1 MADEEHSSK
10 KQEKPVAG
18 TTILLRRLRHRI
30 TSTRVRNPIVW
41 WRHRALAPSDVM
53 LGSYPRS
60 GSTWL
65 RFTLFEILSGEP
77 SSFDKVNAALR
88 GLSDYQH
95 GAPLLPGNGRF
106 IGTHEPYRSS
116 YRRAV
121 YLVRDVRDVALSEYA
136 FEKNLGIARDSID
149 QYLEDLLLGH
159 KRHGS
164 WQHHV
169 ESWLD
174 SPLVEQGNL
183 LFLRYEDLRKN
194 SVESFCHMMDFLKV
208 RVIVQAIERA
218 VMNNTVQKMREKEES
233 LYKQKGYAHVPRR
246 PKKGVEAGGRFVRSG
261 SIGGWQGRLTA
272 QQLKLIE
279 RHAGATLVR
288 LGYPLM
294 TEAEAEL
301 APMI

>member
-1 MADEEHSSK
+1 MSDEESSLK
-10 KQEKPVAG
+10 KEDSVSG
-18 TTILLRRLRHRI
+18 TTIFFRRLRHQI
-30 TSTRVRNPIVW
+30 TSTRVRNPVVW
-41 WRHRALAPSDVM
+41 WRHQGLAPNDVM

-88 GLSDYQH
+88 GISDYQH
-95 GAPLLPGNGRF
+95 GAGLLPGNGRF
-106 IGTHEPYRSS
+106 IGTHEPYRPA

-121 YLVRDVRDVALSEYA
+121 YLVRDIRDVALSEYA
-136 FEKNLGIARDSID
+136 FEKNLGIARDSMD
-149 QYLEDLLLGH
+149 AYLEDLLLGR

-169 ESWLD
+169 ESWID
-174 SPLVEQGNL
+174 SPLAKSGDL
-183 LFLRYEDLRKN
+183 LFIRFEDLRKD
-194 SVESFCHMMDFLKV
+194 SVDVFRQMVDFLRVKV
-208 RVIVQAIERA
+208 NIETIERA
-218 VMNNTVQKMREKEES
+218 VANNTVQRMREKEDS
-233 LYKQKGYAHVPRR
+233 LYKQDGYAAVPRR

-261 SIGGWQGRLTA
+261 SIGGWQGRLSS

-279 RHAGATLVR
+279 RHAGSTLVR

-294 TEAEAEL
+294 AEAEAEL
-301 APMI
+301 VHTV

>member
-1 MADEEHSSK
+1 MSEEERSLKKEDSVSS
-10 KQEKPVAG
+10 
-18 TTILLRRLRHRI
+18 TTIFFRRLRHQI
-30 TSTRVRNPIVW
+30 TSTKVRNPVVW
-41 WRHRALAPSDVM
+41 WRHRGLAPADVM

-88 GLSDYQH
+88 GISDYQH
-95 GAPLLPGNGRF
+95 GAGLLPGNGRF
-106 IGTHEPYRSS
+106 IGTHEPYRPA

-136 FEKNLGIARDSID
+136 FEKNLGIARNSMDA
-149 QYLEDLLLGH
+149 YLEDLLLGR

-164 WQHHV
+164 WRNHV
-169 ESWLD
+169 ESWID
-174 SPLVEQGNL
+174 SPLAKSGD
-183 LFLRYEDLRKN
+183 LFFIRYEDLRKD
-194 SVESFCHMMDFLKV
+194 SVDVFRQMVDFL
-208 RVIVQAIERA
+208 RVNVNIETIERA
-218 VMNNTVQKMREKEES
+218 VANNTVQRMREKEDS
-233 LYKQKGYAHVPRR
+233 LYKQHGYAAVPRR

-261 SIGGWQGRLTA
+261 SIGGWQGRLSS

-279 RHAGATLVR
+279 RHAGSTLMR

-294 TEAEAEL
+294 AEAEVEL
-301 APMI
+301 VPTV